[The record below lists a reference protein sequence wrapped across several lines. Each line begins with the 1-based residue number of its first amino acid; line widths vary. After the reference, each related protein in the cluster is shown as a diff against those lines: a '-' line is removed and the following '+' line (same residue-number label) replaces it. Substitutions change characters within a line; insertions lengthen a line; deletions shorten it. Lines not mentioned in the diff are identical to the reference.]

1 VGIKKVLANIL
12 LLLLLGAP
20 AAALA
25 APDGYRDLP
34 PGHWAYKAVEQL
46 VRDGV
51 LEPPEGG
58 YFQGGRAASRYEM
71 AVVTAR
77 ALEKIHEADSAQR
90 VVISELGLEFV
101 DELKNIELRLQEAE
115 ERENDWLSFSGNLQ
129 LRYRIKKFPHA
140 RDSSQSVAQYRLRLN
155 AKATVDD
162 KTSFNLRI
170 VNNPINSSTTRGLYS
185 YNSGWQEFGDN
196 DGARFGFDR
205 YFVSTKLGV
214 LDLDVGRQAL
224 YSDPESMVIDSGAL
238 SFTGLRVG
246 GKLGILDLSAQYGRL
261 GSNMRLN
268 NRVGSAND
276 LGDIDIASLSLSS
289 KIGEKFFYS
298 LGYFNMWQ
306 SDENMP
312 AQYNMNGEAGKQT
325 MLGVYHL
332 HGEYRFNNKLALSV
346 LWGKNTA
353 ANKLERINDASAVN
367 PNPTVS
373 GGRFY
378 SVEATIGDRVLSRKG
393 RRNFVIQYN
402 NVGNNALIGPLSS
415 QDTPGS
421 SAIGGSATGS
431 MYLDGWKNLSIQYNY
446 AFTSRLRGQLT
457 WSRLSDRR
465 DQNNRGIAGNV
476 YDYNYWKFI
485 ISAYF

>member
-1 VGIKKVLANIL
+1 VGRKKIFANIL
-12 LLLLLGAP
+12 LLLLLAMPGTAK
-20 AAALA
+20 AAA
-25 APDGYRDLP
+25 DGYQDLP
-34 PGHWAYKAVEQL
+34 PGHWAYKAVGQL
-46 VRDGV
+46 VRDGI

-71 AVVTAR
+71 AVVAAQ
-77 ALEKIHEADSAQR
+77 ALEKIHEVDSAQR

-115 ERENDWLSFSGNLQ
+115 ERENNWLSFSGNLQ
-129 LRYRIKKFPHA
+129 LRYRIKKFPNA
-140 RDSSQSVAQYRLRLN
+140 RDSSQSLAQYRLRLN

-205 YFVSTKLGV
+205 YFVSTKLGA
-214 LDLDVGRQAL
+214 LDLDIGRQSL
-224 YSDPESMVIDSGAL
+224 YSDPESMAIDSGAL

-246 GKLGILDLSAQYGRL
+246 GKLGIFDLSAQYGRL
-261 GSNMRLN
+261 GSDMRLN

-289 KIGEKFFYS
+289 KLGEKFFYS

-306 SDENMP
+306 SDVNMP
-312 AQYNMNGEAGKQT
+312 AQYHLNGEAGKQT

-353 ANKLERINDASAVN
+353 RNKLDRINDASATES
-367 PNPTVS
+367 NPTVA
-373 GGRFY
+373 GGQFY
-378 SVEATIGDRVLSRKG
+378 SIEATVGDRVLNRKG

-431 MYLDGWKNLSIQYNY
+431 MYLDGWRNLSVQYNY
-446 AFTSRLRGQLT
+446 AFSPRLRGQLT
-457 WSRLSDRR
+457 WSRLDDRR
-465 DQNNRGIAGNV
+465 DWNSRGVAGSV
-476 YDYNYWKFI
+476 YDYNYWKFVLFA
-485 ISAYF
+485 SF